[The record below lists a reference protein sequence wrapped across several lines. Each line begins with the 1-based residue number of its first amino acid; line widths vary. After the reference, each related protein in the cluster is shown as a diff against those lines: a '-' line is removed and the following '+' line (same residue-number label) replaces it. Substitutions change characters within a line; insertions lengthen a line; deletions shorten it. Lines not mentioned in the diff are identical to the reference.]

1 MRGSSGS
8 RSSVIVVAVGVAVAA
23 AFSCKTFNLPS
34 DTCDPTKLHGGMLT
48 GELSD
53 STCNRCLEDHCC
65 EQVGDCGHANGCQQT
80 VSAVHACVIGAALK
94 GAQREDRCATEQNL
108 AQSPEADRAYRCMR
122 DECGNECGLP
132 VCKVDPAAVLI
143 QTPSCDACFAS
154 SCCSELD
161 ACYANRACKLT
172 VECIVNECGP
182 QLGASLLAGQVL
194 GPPDGGGAG
203 GGDAAGF
210 DVCAPPT
217 APNGPHAPACV
228 SKCLCDYKFNDPG
241 LAPDSDAQRP
251 ALLALAVYVCAQ
263 EAECG
268 KECPHDLDA
277 GRTATSDA
285 SSDAPSDAASD
296 AP

>member
-1 MRGSSGS
+1 
-8 RSSVIVVAVGVAVAA
+8 
-23 AFSCKTFNLPS
+23 
-34 DTCDPTKLHGGMLT
+34 
-48 GELSD
+48 
-53 STCNRCLEDHCC
+53 
-65 EQVGDCGHANGCQQT
+65 
-80 VSAVHACVIGAALK
+80 
-94 GAQREDRCATEQNL
+94 
-108 AQSPEADRAYRCMR
+108 MR
-122 DECGNECGLP
+122 DSCGNECGLP

-154 SCCSELD
+154 SCCSELN

-182 QLGASLLAGQVL
+182 QLGASLLSGAML
-194 GPPDGGGAG
+194 GAPPDGGGAG
-203 GGDAAGF
+203 GGDAAAF

-217 APNGPHAPACV
+217 APNGPHAPLCV

-263 EAECG
+263 QAECG

-277 GRTATSDA
+277 GGDAAPLGDATLDA
-285 SSDAPSDAASD
+285 PADSPSDAASD